1 MVIVTHNPELARS
14 VPRVIKMRDGKIE
27 HDGDHSAE

>member
-14 VPRVIKMRDGKIE
+14 IPRVVKMVDGRVASDE
-27 HDGDHSAE
+27 HTP